1 MSTFIGCFI
10 VIQASAIF
18 MALVVAVYR
27 FGRKEPG
34 IILTDTVLLLLLVAV
49 LFYASWKL
57 ITTGAL

>member
-1 MSTFIGCFI
+1 
-10 VIQASAIF
+10 